1 MLFQREDIIRAAK
14 SMISD
19 YGELAEDEA
28 KRRIANNEN
37 GGCFLTARVWRDVKI
52 AINKINSE
60 IGIIAEERRNP
71 E

>member
-1 MLFQREDIIRAAK
+1 MSFQREDIIRVAK

-19 YGELAEDEA
+19 YGELAEEEVE
-28 KRRIANNEN
+28 RRIGNLKDRSCSVMAHLW
-37 GGCFLTARVWRDVKI
+37 CDVKI

-60 IGIIAEERRNP
+60 IDIMVEKRRDP

>member
-1 MLFQREDIIRAAK
+1 MPFQREDIIRVAK

-19 YGELAEDEA
+19 YGELAEEEA
-28 KRRIANNEN
+28 ERRIAYIKDRS
-37 GGCFLTARVWRDVKI
+37 GSVMARLWCDVKI

-60 IGIIAEERRNP
+60 IDIMAEKRRDP